1 MKNDYLYLVKFGVK
15 EHLQQLSDG
24 YMFFNIVQNYREDK
38 SDYRGDSDDYA
49 KWRKLI

>member
-24 YMFFNIVQNYREDK
+24 YMFFNIVQNFKNIIFDFF
-38 SDYRGDSDDYA
+38 
-49 KWRKLI
+49 